1 MRILMLSWEYPP
13 HIVGGLGKH
22 VVDLLPALAYE
33 EVDVCLLAP
42 MLKDA
47 SALEQIDEHIKVCR
61 VPISSDASLDFLSF
75 VAQVNYELE
84 LAACRL
90 YVHGGDFDIIH
101 NHDWMTAAAAIHL
114 KQQLHLPLL
123 TTIHATERGRWQ
135 GALINEQSVR
145 IDDIERW
152 VSCESQHI
160 ITCSQYMALQVMH
173 YFNTPAAKID
183 VVPNAIYISPAV
195 FQSEAERLAFRRQF
209 VADDEHLVFF
219 VGRIVYEKGV
229 HVLLDAWAR
238 LAGQV
243 RGRLVIAGIGPHLE
257 MCKTQARAL
266 GLEDQV
272 LFAGKISDTERDHF
286 YHAADVAVFPSLY
299 EPFGIVALEAMAATC
314 PVVVTQ
320 TGGLQEI
327 VRPHET
333 GITVPPNH
341 IDALA
346 WGLLHT
352 LQHPQ
357 WARARALNALDDL
370 KALYSW
376 QHVAREQC
384 AMYRQLHNSEH
395 PELWSTESCAPP
407 EHVLV

>member
-1 MRILMLSWEYPP
+1 
-13 HIVGGLGKH
+13 
-22 VVDLLPALAYE
+22 
-33 EVDVCLLAP
+33 
-42 MLKDA
+42 
-47 SALEQIDEHIKVCR
+47 
-61 VPISSDASLDFLSF
+61 
-75 VAQVNYELE
+75 
-84 LAACRL
+84 
-90 YVHGGDFDIIH
+90 
-101 NHDWMTAAAAIHL
+101 MTAAAAIHL

-135 GALINEQSVR
+135 GTLISEQSVR

-152 VSCESQHI
+152 ISCESQHVV
-160 ITCSQYMALQVMH
+160 TCSQYMALQVMH
-173 YFNTPAAKID
+173 YFHTPASKID
-183 VVPNAIYISPAV
+183 VVPNAVYISPDA

-209 VADDEHLVFF
+209 VADDEHLAFF

-243 RGRLVIAGIGPHLE
+243 RGRLVIAGIGPHLDV
-257 MCKTQARAL
+257 CKAQARAL
-266 GLEDQV
+266 GLEDRV
-272 LFAGKISDTERDHF
+272 LFAGKISDAERDCF

-333 GITVPPNH
+333 GITVPPDH

-346 WGLLHT
+346 WGILHT
-352 LQHPQ
+352 LQHPKWSQ
-357 WARARALNALDDL
+357 ARALNALDDL
-370 KALYSW
+370 RTLYSW
-376 QHVAREQC
+376 QHVAQEQSS
-384 AMYRQLHNSEH
+384 MYYRLYNNQH
-395 PELWSTESCAPP
+395 PELWSTDSCVPP
-407 EHVLV
+407 EQVLV